1 MTEPIPERMK
11 RAPDLQ
17 FLTPEQVADRLG
29 MSLYALRD
37 LRRRG
42 GGPEFL
48 KTGRRTRVLVLPV
61 RLGFV

>member
-1 MTEPIPERMK
+1 MTDMTEPIPEHMK

-29 MSLYALRD
+29 MSLDTLRD

-42 GGPEFL
+42 GGPEFP
-48 KTGRRTRVLVLPV
+48 KNGRRTLYRT
-61 RLGFV
+61 

>member
-1 MTEPIPERMK
+1 MTDMTEPIPEHMK

-29 MSLYALRD
+29 MSLCTLRD

-42 GGPEFL
+42 GGPSS
-48 KTGRRTRVLVLPV
+48 RRTAGARRIAP
-61 RLGFV
+61 RA